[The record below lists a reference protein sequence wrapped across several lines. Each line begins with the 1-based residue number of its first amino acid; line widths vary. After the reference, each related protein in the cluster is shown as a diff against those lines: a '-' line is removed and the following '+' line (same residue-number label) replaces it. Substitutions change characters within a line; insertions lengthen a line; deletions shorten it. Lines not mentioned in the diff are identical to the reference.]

1 MNLKSFDD
9 KCVRITT
16 SSGEVYEGVVSYC
29 GEEYVFHE
37 YGQNEEALLLV
48 PILFC
53 KSEITNIVSLEET
66 NGPFGHFSDR
76 YGLLEKKCLEWG
88 TDLIEEL
95 FDSEDDIQIR
105 RMLTCMNDNFPS
117 LADRAI
123 RGMAPW
129 RSESNTQI
137 SEDNENEQGPVYL
150 GELEKMLASLVKH
163 NGNDD
168 VVKEAK
174 VLLERLAERFSR

>member
-16 SSGEVYEGVVSYC
+16 SSGEVYVGVVSYC

-66 NGPFGHFSDR
+66 DGPFGHFSFS

>member
-1 MNLKSFDD
+1 MNLKKFDE
-9 KCVRITT
+9 KCVRITAF
-16 SSGEVYEGVVSYC
+16 SGDVYEGVVSYL

-37 YGQNEEALLLV
+37 YGRNEEALLLV

-53 KSEITNIVSLEET
+53 KSDITRIVSLEEV

-88 TDLIEEL
+88 TDLMEEV
-95 FDSEDDIQIR
+95 FDSENDIRIH
-105 RMLTCMNDNFPS
+105 RMLTCMNDNFHL
-117 LADRAI
+117 LADRTI
-123 RGMAPW
+123 LGMAPW
-129 RSESNTQI
+129 RFESDTPI
-137 SEDNENEQGPVYL
+137 SEDDEHEQGPVYL

-168 VVKEAK
+168 VIREAT
-174 VLLERLAERFSR
+174 VLQKRLKERFS

>member
-1 MNLKSFDD
+1 
-9 KCVRITT
+9 
-16 SSGEVYEGVVSYC
+16 
-29 GEEYVFHE
+29 
-37 YGQNEEALLLV
+37 
-48 PILFC
+48 
-53 KSEITNIVSLEET
+53 
-66 NGPFGHFSDR
+66 
-76 YGLLEKKCLEWG
+76 
-88 TDLIEEL
+88 
-95 FDSEDDIQIR
+95 
-105 RMLTCMNDNFPS
+105 MNDNFPS

-137 SEDNENEQGPVYL
+137 SEDNENQQGPVYL

-174 VLLERLAERFSR
+174 VLLERLAEHFSR